1 MATNKATERYLKS
14 RYDKDM
20 NSAKTNVE
28 MLGYNAQNG
37 LTSNGY
43 EPGRKKISREQ
54 GERDMRKT
62 VTGNI
67 GRQAASMQRQRNRAI
82 LQEGF
87 KEAQKNKSNTV
98 QMSKPIRKSGV
109 SSERRMVE
117 QKKRTIK
124 PGGGKSRYTDR

>member
-54 GERDMRKT
+54 GEREMRQT
-62 VTGNI
+62 VTGNLTKS
-67 GRQAASMQRQRNRAI
+67 AAIMQRQRDRAAIEKAFRAKQADINRN
-82 LQEGF
+82 
-87 KEAQKNKSNTV
+87 KNKRPT
-98 QMSKPIRKSGV
+98 MK
-109 SSERRMVE
+109 
-117 QKKRTIK
+117 
-124 PGGGKSRYTDR
+124 